1 MFKRMLGAV
10 ALATVALSTGA
21 GAALADDDRDG
32 DRSTQTVI
40 RSRTF
45 TIPKGQCS
53 QLPADV
59 EIQGLGLE
67 RALTE
72 IESGDEEDGRV
83 SLRGR
88 LLWRISGTATD
99 NLGGRYNFSYQLR
112 FTKPAPIPG
121 QGVVVDTFKMT
132 GTGVANGFSTF
143 VRAKVTFDSGFN
155 PIAFEVLEQSG
166 DPFRCD
172 PL

>member
-1 MFKRMLGAV
+1 MFKRMLGSA
-10 ALATVALSTGA
+10 ALATLALSAGA
-21 GAALADDDRDG
+21 SAALAHDDG
-32 DRSTQTVI
+32 ERSTQTVI

-67 RALTE
+67 RAVTE
-72 IESGDEEDGRV
+72 IESRDEEDGRV

-121 QGVVVDTFKMT
+121 QGVVVDTFTLT
-132 GTGVANGFSTF
+132 GTGVANGFSTLL
-143 VRAKVTFDSGFN
+143 RAKVTFDSGFN
-155 PIAFEVLEQSG
+155 PIGFEFLEQAG
-166 DPFRCD
+166 NPFACD

>member
-1 MFKRMLGAV
+1 MIKRMFGAA
-10 ALATVALSTGA
+10 ALAGLALTAGA
-21 GAALADDDRDG
+21 GAALAHDDG
-32 DRSTQTVI
+32 DGERSTQTVI

-67 RALTE
+67 RAVTE
-72 IESGDEEDGRV
+72 IESRDEEDGRV

-121 QGVVVDTFKMT
+121 QGVVIDTFKLT
-132 GTGVANGFSTF
+132 GTGVANGLSTF
-143 VRAKVTFDSGFN
+143 VRVRVTFDSGFN
-155 PIAFEVLEQSG
+155 PVGFEVLEQTG
-166 DPFRCD
+166 DAFQCD